1 MVELNGIKGLTAKIR
16 LTRAHLIVLRTIT
29 AFGTLILL
37 GAGFVTLALLGVFD
51 LMSEPLR
58 AAISLIFFGMAALFA
73 WRGYH
78 RFEWPQEIEARRG
91 LDQNS
96 DLRPIA
102 SLTDRPADPA
112 PEGHILWQAHL
123 ERLRRAAANLKLPTF
138 GTLWQAADPYYLR
151 AVVPAIVLVGFLI
164 AGGQSDERLSR
175 ALSPDIGAMMGGQ
188 NVRVEAW
195 IVAPDHTRAPPVFLK
210 PDAEDV
216 RVPAGS
222 VVTIRA
228 QARSAPRLVSRSEKG
243 RKSSKFEATPDGAYE
258 VTSVI
263 EADTE
268 LAVNWW
274 GKRAGWSIL
283 ASPDAPPMV
292 AFVSEPSLGE
302 SDNTV
307 FSWEARDDYGIDR
320 LELALRLVT
329 PHPDAP
335 DEERRAPVELPGSG
349 LKMAEAD
356 AALDLV
362 RHPWAGLP
370 VMARLVA
377 TDGAG
382 QEGMSAPFEFVLP
395 EKLLLQTLAQ
405 AIQEARVTAL
415 REPGEYTT
423 DTWINRLEGAPD
435 GIKRADRMLE
445 AITFEGHRFFD
456 QYGLYTALV
465 TARGIFKHSSTTEE
479 AARTDDL
486 LWAAV
491 LKAEYGSAADALAA
505 LLAAKK
511 ALEDA
516 LRDGASEEEIARL
529 TDAFRQAAEN
539 YVQAKIAEAIANGL
553 PEGSSQDGLDNEQ
566 AGGGGP
572 SVGQNGFEEMLNA
585 LEDLTETG
593 ASDQA
598 RQLLS
603 DITNMLENLEFQ
615 QGDGSG
621 GDGFALPNDGEG
633 EEGEESAEQQEL
645 SEQIEELAEALREQ
659 RELNDETL
667 EARRQG
673 RERNLEE
680 GTGEALAERQRQL
693 GEALDQLAEQG
704 QAGGP
709 EGEQT
714 NQGAGGEE
722 TGEEQGGGGVDPNAL
737 AEARDAQRRAADAL
751 EQGQFSRAERNQ
763 ALATERL
770 RDIAGEL
777 AGQLDALGEGE
788 EGQRGEVDP
797 FGNPIG
803 GVNDGTGVNVPDK
816 SERQRALDIL
826 EELRQR
832 YGETEDEDERSYL
845 ERLLDRF

>member
-1 MVELNGIKGLTAKIR
+1 MVELKRIKGLAAKIA
-16 LTRAHLIVLRTIT
+16 LTRAHLVVLRTIE
-29 AFGTLILL
+29 AFASLILL
-37 GAGFVTLALLGVFD
+37 LAGFVALALFGVFG
-51 LMSEPLR
+51 LLSAPVQAGLALVFFVM
-58 AAISLIFFGMAALFA
+58 AIVFA
-73 WRGYH
+73 WRGWK
-78 RFEWPQEIEARRG
+78 RFDWPEEIEARNG
-91 LDQNS
+91 LDRAD

-102 SLTDRPADPA
+102 SLTDRPADPT
-112 PEGHILWQAHL
+112 PDGHILWQAHL
-123 ERLRRAAANLKLPTF
+123 ERLRTAAAELKLPTF
-138 GTLWQAADPYYLR
+138 GALWRAVDPFYLR
-151 AVVPAIVLVGFLI
+151 AIVPAIVLVGILV
-164 AGGQSDERLSR
+164 AGGQSGDRLSE

-210 PDAEDV
+210 PDAQNV

-228 QARSAPRLVSRSEKG
+228 QARSAPKLVSRSG
-243 RKSSKFEATPDGAYE
+243 RSRKSTKFKPTPDGAYE

-268 LAVNWW
+268 LTVNWW

-292 AFVSEPSLGE
+292 AFVSEPLLGE
-302 SDNTV
+302 GDNTV
-307 FSWEARDDYGIDR
+307 FSWKAEDDYGIAR

-335 DEERRAPVELPGSG
+335 DEERREAVELPGAG
-349 LKMAEAD
+349 LKAAEAD

-370 VMARLVA
+370 VSARLVA
-377 TDGAG
+377 TDGSG
-382 QEGMSAPFEFVLP
+382 QEGASAPYEFTLP

-415 REPGEYTT
+415 REPGTYET
-423 DTWINRLEGAPD
+423 DTWINRLEAAPD

-465 TARGIFKHSSTTEE
+465 TARGMLKHASSTEE
-479 AARTDDL
+479 AAGTDDL

-539 YVQAKIAEAIANGL
+539 YVQAKLAEAIANGL
-553 PEGSSQDGLDNEQ
+553 PEGSSEEGLDNQQ
-566 AGGGGP
+566 AGGGAP
-572 SVGQNGFEEMLNA
+572 SVGQNGFEDMLNA

-621 GDGFALPNDGEG
+621 GDGFALPSDGTG

-645 SEQIEELAEALREQ
+645 SDQIEELAEALREQ

-673 RERNLEE
+673 RERNEQE
-680 GTGEALAERQRQL
+680 GTGQALAERQRELGQAL
-693 GEALDQLAEQG
+693 DELAERGEAR
-704 QAGGP
+704 GP
-709 EGEQT
+709 EGDEET
-714 NQGAGGEE
+714 EGGAGDE
-722 TGEEQGGGGVDPNAL
+722 TGEEPGGGGVDPEAL
-737 AEARDAQRRAADAL
+737 AQAREAQRRAADAL
-751 EQGQFSRAERNQ
+751 ERGQFSRAERNQ

-777 AGQLDALGEGE
+777 AERLDALDEGE
-788 EGQRGEVDP
+788 DGQTDP

-803 GVNDGTGVNVPDK
+803 GVNDGSGVDVPDK

-826 EELRQR
+826 EELRER
-832 YGETEDEDERSYL
+832 YGETEDEDERNYL

>member
-1 MVELNGIKGLTAKIR
+1 LVELKRIKGLAAKIA
-16 LTRAHLIVLRTIT
+16 LTRAHLVVLRVIA
-29 AFGTLILL
+29 AFGPALLL
-37 GAGFVTLALLGVFD
+37 GAGFMALALFGAFEV
-51 LMSEPLR
+51 MSAPFQ
-58 AAISLIFFGMAALFA
+58 AAIVLVFFAMVAVFG
-73 WRGYH
+73 WRGIK
-78 RFEWPQEIEARRG
+78 RFEWPAEIEARNG
-91 LDQNS
+91 LDRS
-96 DLRPIA
+96 SELRPIA

-123 ERLRRAAANLKLPTF
+123 ERLRNAAAKLKLPTF
-138 GTLWQAADPYYLR
+138 GALWRAVDPYYLR
-151 AVVPAIVLVGFLI
+151 AIVPAIVLVGLLF
-164 AGGQSDERLSR
+164 AGGHGGDRLSR

-195 IVAPDHTRAPPVFLK
+195 IVAPDHTRAPPIFLK
-210 PDAEDV
+210 PDAQNV

-228 QARSAPRLVSRSEKG
+228 QARSAPKLVSRSKG
-243 RKSSKFEATPDGAYE
+243 RRTAVKFKPTPDGAFE

-263 EADTE
+263 EADTD
-268 LAVNWW
+268 LTVNWW
-274 GKRAGWSIL
+274 GKRAGWTVL

-292 AFVSEPSLGE
+292 AFQSEPLLGE
-302 SDNTV
+302 ADKTV
-307 FSWEARDDYGIDR
+307 FTWEAEDDYGLAR

-329 PHPDAP
+329 PHPAAP
-335 DEERRAPVELPGSG
+335 DEERREPVELPGAG
-349 LKMAEAD
+349 LKTAEAD

-370 VMARLVA
+370 VTAQLVA

-382 QEGMSAPFEFVLP
+382 QEGRSEPYEFTLP
-395 EKLLLQTLAQ
+395 EKLLLQTLAK

-415 REPGEYTT
+415 REPGDYTS
-423 DTWINRLEGAPD
+423 DSWINRLEGAPA
-435 GIKRADRMLE
+435 GIQRADRMLE

-465 TARGIFKHSSTTEE
+465 TARGVFKHASSTQE
-479 AARTDDL
+479 ATQTDDL

-539 YVQAKIAEAIANGL
+539 YVQAKLAEAIANGL
-553 PEGSSQDGLDNEQ
+553 PEGANQDGLDNEQ

-572 SVGQNGFEEMLNA
+572 SVGQDGFEEMLNA

-615 QGDGSG
+615 QGNGSG
-621 GDGFALPNDGEG
+621 GGGFALPSDGSG

-645 SEQIEELAEALREQ
+645 SEQIEELADALREQ

-673 RERNLEE
+673 RERNEQE
-680 GTGEALAERQRQL
+680 GTGEALADRQREL
-693 GEALDQLAEQG
+693 GEALDQLAERG
-704 QAGGP
+704 EFGGS
-709 EGEQT
+709 
-714 NQGAGGEE
+714 E
-722 TGEEQGGGGVDPNAL
+722 TGEETEGTGGDETGEQADGGGVDPDAL
-737 AEARDAQRRAADAL
+737 AQAREAQRRAADAL
-751 EQGQFSRAERNQ
+751 ERGQFGRAERNQ

-770 RDIAGEL
+770 RDIAGDL
-777 AGQLDALGEGE
+777 AEQLDALSEGE
-788 EGQRGEVDP
+788 DGERNPTDP
-797 FGNPIG
+797 FGNPLG
-803 GVNDGTGVNVPDK
+803 GVNDGTGVDVPDR

-826 EELRQR
+826 EELRER
-832 YGETEDEDERSYL
+832 YGETEDEDERNYL